1 MQFIMEVGEAIKIP
15 AIGNVIVGSNA
26 DITKDDTS
34 RLCKRGDN
42 IIVKSEAEELVFKV
56 LDINLSFSL
65 SEKIIISI
73 QLEETKE
80 FFKIKCGN
88 RVYKV

>member
-1 MQFIMEVGEAIKIP
+1 MEVGEAITIP
-15 AIGNVIVGSNA
+15 AVGNVIVGVNT
-26 DITKDDTS
+26 DITKEDTS
-34 RLCKRGDN
+34 KLCKRGDC

-65 SEKIIISI
+65 SEKIIINI
-73 QLEETKE
+73 QLEETNE

-88 RVYKV
+88 RVYKM